1 MAKSRDLFDESTMTF
16 GEHLE
21 ALRMHL
27 FKAIIGLVVALVITL
42 MYGNWFVDLIRRPID
57 AALTRNKL
65 FKEEDVS
72 SFWGQVTGFFKK
84 SPTSEANAAPV
95 PPAAPGKEKAPDAP
109 PDQRTIL
116 VHVKPSELLRVL
128 HGADPAHFPEPKM
141 REDEKSVSIPLSAGE
156 FREFRQTTEASNRP
170 ITLNVQEAFMMY
182 IKVAFVAGFIIA
194 SPWIFYQMWL
204 FVAAGLYP
212 NERRYVHV
220 YLPLSIGLFLLGVF
234 FAFYLVL
241 PLVLDF
247 LLGFNRWLGVVPQI
261 RLSEWVSF
269 VILLPVM
276 FGISFQL
283 PLVMLFLE
291 RIGIFG
297 VSDYRSRRRLAVFAI
312 AVASMMLSPG
322 GDVGTM
328 MLMFIPLVILYEFG
342 IILCGYGKPNGPF
355 EEAAMS

>member
-1 MAKSRDLFDESTMTF
+1 MPRSKDLFDDTTMTF

-27 FKAIIGLVVALVITL
+27 FKAIIGMVLALIVTL
-42 MYGNWFVDLIRRPID
+42 AYGNWFVDLIRRPID

-65 FKEEDVS
+65 FSQEEVTG
-72 SFWGQVTGFFKK
+72 FWGQVTSWVKR
-84 SPTSEANAAPV
+84 SPTSDPKTAQPTPPKDKTPSAP
-95 PPAAPGKEKAPDAP
+95 A
-109 PDQRTIL
+109 DQATIL

-128 HGADPAHFPEPKM
+128 HGADPARFPEPNA
-141 REDEKSVSIPLSAGE
+141 REDEKPMSFAMSARE
-156 FREFRQTTEASNRP
+156 FREFRETTEASTRP

-194 SPWIFYQMWL
+194 SPWIFYQLWQ

-212 NERRYVHV
+212 HERRYVHV
-220 YLPLSIGLFLLGVF
+220 YLPLSVGLFLLGVF
-234 FAFYLVL
+234 FAFYLAL

-276 FGISFQL
+276 FGLSFQL
-283 PLVMLFLE
+283 PIVMLFLE

-297 VSDYRSRRRLAVFAI
+297 TDDYRSRRRLAIFAI
-312 AVASMMLSPG
+312 AVTSMVLSPG

-328 MLMFIPLVILYEFG
+328 MLMFLPLVVLYEFG
-342 IILCGYGKPNGPF
+342 IILCGYWKPEQPF
-355 EEAAMS
+355 EGAATS

>member
-1 MAKSRDLFDESTMTF
+1 
-16 GEHLE
+16 
-21 ALRMHL
+21 
-27 FKAIIGLVVALVITL
+27 
-42 MYGNWFVDLIRRPID
+42 
-57 AALTRNKL
+57 
-65 FKEEDVS
+65 
-72 SFWGQVTGFFKK
+72 
-84 SPTSEANAAPV
+84 
-95 PPAAPGKEKAPDAP
+95 
-109 PDQRTIL
+109 
-116 VHVKPSELLRVL
+116 
-128 HGADPAHFPEPKM
+128 
-141 REDEKSVSIPLSAGE
+141 
-156 FREFRQTTEASNRP
+156 
-170 ITLNVQEAFMMY
+170 MMY

-194 SPWIFYQMWL
+194 SPWIFYQLWQ

-212 NERRYVHV
+212 HERRYVHV
-220 YLPLSIGLFLLGVF
+220 YLPLSVGLFLLGVF
-234 FAFYLVL
+234 FAFYLAL

-297 VSDYRSRRRLAVFAI
+297 TDDYRSRRRLAVFAM
-312 AVASMMLSPG
+312 AVAAMVLSPG

-328 MLMFIPLVILYEFG
+328 MLMFVPLVILYEFG
-342 IILCGYGKPNGPF
+342 IILCGHWKPDRPF